1 MADSEKPLPGAC
13 FDVSVESVHAW
24 STLIRVPF
32 VPHIHSRI
40 EGFSGGEGSDVDE
53 ECLDDCGGDSNTR
66 DSDDDDD
73 IGRQTDAAGGA
84 DEVSGPVE
92 STRLR
97 RRVSFIF
104 TGCGFATTYVA
115 RD

>member
-1 MADSEKPLPGAC
+1 M
-13 FDVSVESVHAW
+13 HAW